1 MLCASQLPW
10 GPFVGWNLMKG
21 DLPYF
26 CEDIGEAGIH
36 VSRYLG
42 QNYALLAEDAV
53 AGITRF
59 GKLYFG
65 PEFSDERLPASQ
77 RLASPVIFLP
87 VCLLRLKHTLSSQL
101 RAHAPTPMSKGLGVA
116 RGIIVKGSAGRAA
129 ARAGEHGEA
138 P

>member
-1 MLCASQLPW
+1 MLCADELPW
-10 GPFVGWNLMKG
+10 GPFVGWNLMQG

-26 CEDIGEAGIH
+26 CEDIGKAGIH
-36 VSRYLG
+36 VSRYLT

-65 PEFSDERLPASQ
+65 PKFSDERLPAS

-87 VCLLRLKHTLSSQL
+87 VCLLRLKHTLISQL
-101 RAHAPTPMSKGLGVA
+101 QPHAPTQGTRRRQGQRRQGQCWKSCRQSL
-116 RGIIVKGSAGRAA
+116 
-129 ARAGEHGEA
+129 
-138 P
+138 